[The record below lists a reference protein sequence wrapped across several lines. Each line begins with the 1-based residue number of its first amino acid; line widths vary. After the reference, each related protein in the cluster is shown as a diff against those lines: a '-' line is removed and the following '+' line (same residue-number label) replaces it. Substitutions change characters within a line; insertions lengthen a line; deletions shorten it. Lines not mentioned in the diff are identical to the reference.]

1 MAFRMNRRFPAG
13 FSAHALHTL
22 YTAVCCCL
30 VVLLAADLSGAADQ
44 NGETAALEEL
54 LAGIREKVDSTRTV
68 QAAFTQQ
75 RDLALFTRPIV
86 FTGRMAL
93 RRPDQLRW
101 ENVEPIPSVLIF
113 SGDKGMRCN
122 EDAPPVHFELAGDPV
137 MNMIAEQI
145 WTWVDGRYGRLRDK
159 YAVSLTKPNAILLI
173 PQRGEFAGII
183 ESVRVA
189 FDPQSLQPE
198 QIIIE
203 ETGGDS
209 TTIHFT
215 NYRLNEPVPDRL
227 FKTCYPKQ

>member
-1 MAFRMNRRFPAG
+1 MALRMNRWFPAG
-13 FSAHALHTL
+13 FSVNALRTL
-22 YTAVCCCL
+22 RTAACSCL

-44 NGETAALEEL
+44 NGETAVLQKL

-68 QAAFTQQ
+68 QADFTQQ
-75 RDLALFTRPIV
+75 RNLALFTHPIV

-122 EDAPPVHFELAGDPV
+122 ENAPPVHFELAGDPV
-137 MNMIAEQI
+137 MNMIAEQV

-159 YAVSLTKPNAILLI
+159 YALSLTESHQLQLI

-183 ESVRVA
+183 DAVQVN

-198 QIIIE
+198 QILIQE
-203 ETGGDS
+203 AGGDT
-209 TTIHFT
+209 TTIRFT
-215 NYRLNEPVPDRL
+215 GYRLNEPVPDHL
-227 FKTCYPKQ
+227 FETCYPKQ